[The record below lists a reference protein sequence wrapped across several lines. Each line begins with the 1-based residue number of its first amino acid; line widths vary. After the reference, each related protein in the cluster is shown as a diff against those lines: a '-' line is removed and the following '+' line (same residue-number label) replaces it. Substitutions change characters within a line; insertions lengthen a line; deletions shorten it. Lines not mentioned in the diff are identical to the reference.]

1 MTDIMAITKKQ
12 EQEWQAQEDAHTMAR
27 YQEIMQDKSRMSR
40 AIKEANKQAQ
50 DLSKRANAMQSAA
63 TFKNGGKMNFSSTVR
78 GGLKSKASRTSS
90 RGRKK

>member
-50 DLSKRANAMQSAA
+50 DLSKRANAMQNAA
-63 TFKNGGKMNFSSTVR
+63 KMR
-78 GGLKSKASRTSS
+78 PAAKMRTNA
-90 RGRKK
+90 RKR

>member
-1 MTDIMAITKKQ
+1 MAITKKQ

-27 YQEIMQDKSRMSR
+27 YQEIMQDKSRMNR

-63 TFKNGGKMNFSSTVR
+63 KMR
-78 GGLKSKASRTSS
+78 PAAKMRTNA
-90 RGRKK
+90 RKR